1 MALKGVDLFWS
12 KEATLRVKKNESVK
26 KNSQGKAT
34 TFWLKFVPSW
44 LFRKNGHVYIW
55 NRCFRA
61 LPSVF
66 HMRVQ
71 WETEQK
77 WTLIYSWMK
86 RFWLALHLLTSNM
99 KNWEKRQLFNK
110 DQCLSLCNDFFLISC
125 FLWVTEAREAKA
137 GSEISTQ
144 SNHSFFD
151 CLSSSVLH

>member
-1 MALKGVDLFWS
+1 MLIYFGVKRWRRELKRMSLSRKFH
-12 KEATLRVKKNESVK
+12 KVKP
-26 KNSQGKAT
+26 T

-44 LFRKNGHVYIW
+44 LFRKYSHVYIW
-55 NRCFRA
+55 NRCFGA

-71 WETEQK
+71 WDIEQK

-110 DQCLSLCNDFFLISC
+110 NQCFSLCNDFFLISC
-125 FLWVTEAREAKA
+125 FLWVTESREAKA
-137 GSEISTQ
+137 GTEISTQ
-144 SNHSFFD
+144 SKHSLFD
-151 CLSSSVLH
+151 CLSCSVVY